1 MFLMSI
7 VRDSNFSKKD
17 NDEIFSVHLGPDV
30 KFCIKI
36 VKHFKKMDLW
46 LFFLGG
52 GGTIVS
58 ESVAL
63 CPPRENGQFF
73 PCPPREN
80 YKIFIEFLALKS
92 D

>member
-36 VKHFKKMDLW
+36 VNISKRWTSDS
-46 LFFLGG
+46 FFWGEEG
-52 GGTIVS
+52 TTIVS
-58 ESVAL
+58 ESVA
-63 CPPRENGQFF
+63 
-73 PCPPREN
+73 PCPPGKMAN
-80 YKIFIEFLALKS
+80 FFPAPPGKIIKFSLNF
-92 D
+92 

>member
-36 VKHFKKMDLW
+36 VKHFKKMDL
-46 LFFLGG
+46 
-52 GGTIVS
+52 
-58 ESVAL
+58 
-63 CPPRENGQFF
+63 
-73 PCPPREN
+73 
-80 YKIFIEFLALKS
+80 
-92 D
+92 

>member
-36 VKHFKKMDLW
+36 VLKVNQKNAPHNYGGLLVLTRTVMWIKK
-46 LFFLGG
+46 
-52 GGTIVS
+52 I
-58 ESVAL
+58 
-63 CPPRENGQFF
+63 
-73 PCPPREN
+73 
-80 YKIFIEFLALKS
+80 
-92 D
+92 